1 MNLSPTY
8 TTSNG
13 RQVYNL
19 DFDMSAVV
27 APIAI
32 PRSMRENLLQDCNT
46 TISYKTQVMTVS
58 LLVEFTPLDK
68 LATNS
73 TGFKL

>member
-27 APIAI
+27 PRAI
-32 PRSMRENLLQDCNT
+32 PRSMRENLLQDRNT